1 MEQNYDIW
9 ELLQPEEENY
19 DDDANGLLPE
29 LRNGRWITV
38 EQDDAGEED
47 ETVLFRT
54 FVNAA
59 IGGKTKRIWSQGSP
73 YMLLLSIKD
82 GESEPQVT
90 ICNQS
95 GTLGLSRACE
105 FPILPG
111 CFFYEANLY

>member
-19 DDDANGLLPE
+19 EDDNNELLPG
-29 LRNGRWITV
+29 LKNARWITV
-38 EQDDAGEED
+38 EQNDAGEED

-54 FVNAA
+54 FVDAA

-73 YMLLLSIKD
+73 YMLLLSIKE

-90 ICNQS
+90 GTFSDYKKRESPICNLTSSQS
-95 GTLGLSRACE
+95 VIRAA
-105 FPILPG
+105 L
-111 CFFYEANLY
+111 

>member
-1 MEQNYDIW
+1 MEQHYNIW
-9 ELLQPEEENY
+9 EPTQPEEEYIDN
-19 DDDANGLLPE
+19 DDNELLPE
-29 LRNGRWITV
+29 LKNGRWITV
-38 EQDDAGEED
+38 EPEDAGEED

-90 ICNQS
+90 ISNQS

-105 FPILPG
+105 YLFWIVL
-111 CFFYEANLY
+111 F